1 MSKLLFSGGRYLLF
15 YLLINLLWLSYCS
28 ASAPIKSAS
37 ELDYPPFSI
46 VNSDGS
52 AGGFSVELMQASLQ
66 AMGKKVS
73 YSVGPWKIIKQKL
86 EAGKLEALPVVGRSP
101 EREKIFDFTLP
112 YIKLYGAVFVQKS
125 NHTIKNLN
133 DLNDM
138 RIGVMLGDNAEKF
151 IQSKNLGNKLVSYPS
166 YEEALLKLSQN
177 KIDAVVVQRLV
188 GLNLINKLK
197 LENIK
202 TAIAPLKEFRQDF
215 CFAVQEGNKELLAE
229 LNEGLSII
237 LTDGTY
243 DRIYN
248 KWLGILNNEQ
258 EQEVLFWRQTS
269 SIVTILLFI
278 LLINYIYQQR
288 RAYIQLKDSKEKL
301 STLNQ
306 HFITFLDNTTD
317 FIYFKD
323 AKSRILFCSQT
334 LADITNHKSWKDM
347 YGKHDFEIFPE
358 ETAQIYYEEELP
370 VFEEGQP
377 LINKTNPYYAA
388 DGQKGWVNTNKW
400 PVFNQRGNQV
410 IGIFGISRD
419 ITERIHNEQ
428 ALTTANKRLTALI
441 EALPDAIFFK
451 DGEGRWLITNES
463 AKKLFNLHEISWQ
476 GKTEKELALL
486 RPQFKAAHNK
496 CDADDEYTWAQA
508 QLSFFE
514 EEIID
519 AEGNLHIYDVRKI
532 PLFDTENKREG
543 LVAIGR
549 DITELRQAI
558 SRLELAANVFTHAR
572 EGIIITNDKGSIVD
586 VNDAFLQITGYQRED
601 VIAHNPSILSSNR
614 HGIEFYQA
622 MWTALVQKGHW
633 SGEIWNKRKNGEVYA
648 EMLTISSVKNSKGK
662 VSHYVG
668 LFSDITEQKEHQ
680 HQLEHIAHYDAL
692 TNLPNRML
700 LADRMHQAMNQSKR
714 RATQLAVVY
723 LDLDGFKA
731 INDNYGHEVGDQL
744 LIKLATRMKKVIRN
758 GDTIARL
765 GGDEFVAVLLDLD
778 NGQTGLS
785 LINRLLQAVAK
796 PVHKNQIIMQVSAS
810 LGVTYYPQNE
820 EMGADQLLRQADQAM
835 YQAKLAGKNRFH
847 IFDATHDRNVRGHHK
862 SLENIKSAL
871 NNDEFVLYYQPKVNM
886 YSGEVIGVEALIR
899 WRHPEQGILPPAV
912 FLPTIENDIL
922 SIKLGNWV
930 IDNALSQLEIWQA
943 AGLNIP
949 VSVNVSAIQ
958 LQDAKFISQLET
970 LLAAH
975 QSINPT
981 LLELEVLET
990 SALEDIVKIS
1000 EIMHACKKMGISFAL
1015 DDFGTGYS
1023 SLTYFKRLP
1032 ATTLKIDQSFVRDM
1046 LDDPEDLA
1054 ILEGVLGLGAAFRR
1068 NAIAE
1073 GVETVEHGN
1082 LLLQLGCKLAQGYGI
1097 ARPMPVEQLINWVNS
1112 WRPPPSW
1119 KNQHPVSR
1127 DELPLLFALVEHR
1140 AWIRTLEE
1148 YLKGERSH
1156 PPPLDQNQCRFGIWL
1171 NDEAKRK
1178 HGNNPAFK
1186 AIVGLHGEIHTQAS
1200 QLLQFKSIHNRT
1212 QIFQKLE
1219 ALCELRDKLLEQM
1232 QELLNECRR

>member
-1 MSKLLFSGGRYLLF
+1 MSKLLFSGGRYVLF

-28 ASAPIKSAS
+28 ANTPIKSAS

-52 AGGFSVELMQASLQ
+52 AGGFSVELMQASLK
-66 AMGKKVS
+66 AMGREVS

-86 EAGKLEALPVVGRSP
+86 EEGKLEALPVVGRSP

-112 YIKLYGAVFVQKS
+112 YIKLYGAVFVQKN
-125 NHTIKNLN
+125 NHAIKNLN
-133 DLNDM
+133 DLNGL

-151 IQSKNLGNKLVSYPS
+151 IQSKNLSNKLVSYPS

-248 KWLGILNNEQ
+248 KWLGILNDEQ

-269 SIVTILLFI
+269 SIVTFLLFI

-288 RAYIQLKDSKEKL
+288 RAYLQLKASKEEL

-306 HFITFLDNTTD
+306 HFITFLNNTTD

-347 YGKHDFEIFPE
+347 YGKHDFEIFPK

-370 VFEEGQP
+370 VFEKGQP
-377 LINKTNPYYAA
+377 LINKTNPYYTAN
-388 DGQKGWVNTNKW
+388 GQKGWVNTNKW
-400 PVFNQRGNQV
+400 PVFNQSGNQV
-410 IGIFGISRD
+410 IGIFGIS
-419 ITERIHNEQ
+419 
-428 ALTTANKRLTALI
+428 
-441 EALPDAIFFK
+441 
-451 DGEGRWLITNES
+451 
-463 AKKLFNLHEISWQ
+463 
-476 GKTEKELALL
+476 
-486 RPQFKAAHNK
+486 
-496 CDADDEYTWAQA
+496 
-508 QLSFFE
+508 
-514 EEIID
+514 
-519 AEGNLHIYDVRKI
+519 
-532 PLFDTENKREG
+532 
-543 LVAIGR
+543 R

-586 VNDAFLQITGYQRED
+586 VNDAFLQITGYERED

-614 HGIEFYQA
+614 HGIEFYQT

-648 EMLTISSVKNSKGK
+648 EMLTISSVKNAKGK

-668 LFSDITEQKEHQ
+668 LFSDITEQKQHQ

-700 LADRMHQAMNQSKR
+700 LADRMYQAMNQSKR
-714 RATQLAVVY
+714 RGTQLAVVY

-778 NGQTGLS
+778 NGQTSLS

-796 PVHKNQIIMQVSAS
+796 PVHKNQIVMQVSAS
-810 LGVTYYPQNE
+810 LGITYYPQNE
-820 EMGADQLLRQADQAM
+820 EVGADQLLRQADQAM

-862 SLENIKSAL
+862 SLENIKTAL

-886 YSGEVIGVEALIR
+886 YSGDIIGVEALIR
-899 WRHPEQGILPPAV
+899 WQHPEQGILPPAV

-930 IDNALSQLEIWQA
+930 IDTALSQLEIWQA

-958 LQDAKFISQLET
+958 LQDTKFISQLET

-1000 EIMHACKKMGISFAL
+1000 EIMHVCNKMGISFAL

-1097 ARPMPVEQLINWVNS
+1097 ARPMPAEQLISWVNS

-1140 AWIRTLEE
+1140 AWIRALEE
-1148 YLKGERSH
+1148 YLKGERSQ
-1156 PPPLDQNQCRFGIWL
+1156 PPPLDQNQCRFGSWL

-1178 HGNNPAFK
+1178 HGDKAAFQS
-1186 AIVGLHGEIHTQAS
+1186 IVRVHGEIHTQAS
-1200 QLLQFKSIHNRT
+1200 QLLESTHNKALT
-1212 QIFQKLE
+1212 IQKLE
-1219 ALCELRDKLLEQM
+1219 VLCELRDKLLEQM